1 MVLQNSPELQRDDPV
16 DGLTKALLGG
26 VALSALTNASAIA
39 EHKHPAFSFMA
50 LHAGRMVNKT
60 KLHNQGATHLTYTFG
75 VYSYFLPVLDKK
87 VPLATFYKWN
97 SSGTLCSSPPEK
109 EKFNPKKTLYGKLSR
124 ATETYSE
131 GCSSGPTTFYG
142 ADYKLTDPNGFGRTD
157 YLNIILIGKYKNSG
171 TTYKGTLNL
180 DITAFLEK

>member
-1 MVLQNSPELQRDDPV
+1 MLQNSPELQRNDSV

-26 VALSALTNASAIA
+26 VALSVLTNASAIA
-39 EHKHPAFSFMA
+39 EHKHPAFNVTA
-50 LHAGRMVNKT
+50 LHAGRTVNKT

-75 VYSYFLPVLDKK
+75 VYSTLHAVLDQK
-87 VPLATFYKWN
+87 VPVNVFYKWN
-97 SSGTLCSSPPEK
+97 SSGNLCTSPPEK

-142 ADYKLTDPNGFGRTD
+142 VDYKLTDPNGFGHTD
-157 YLNIILIGKYKNSG
+157 YLNIVLIGRYKNGG

-180 DITAFLEK
+180 DVTAFLEE